1 MNKRITSLLLLI
13 TMIIITQTSCAPA
26 EPEPVSREEF
36 LLDTICSISIY
47 EMGSA
52 GNSDVDADADAK
64 ESAEAAI
71 DEAFA
76 LCRHLDDTLSRT
88 KKDSFV
94 GRINAAKGEWTE
106 VSPETV
112 ELIQKGIE
120 YSKLSD
126 GAFDITVGGITEL
139 WDFHAA
145 EGEAKLPNEKKLA
158 EAVKH
163 VGYANIEIEGN
174 KVRLKDP
181 ETKID
186 LGGIAKGFI
195 GDKMSELLKERGVT
209 SGIINLGGNVICIG
223 SKPDGENFNIGVEV
237 PYSDRTEIAGKMGVK
252 DKTLV
257 TSGVYERK
265 IEVDGKVYHHILD
278 TKTGYPVDTDVNG
291 VTLTAETGKSADI
304 DALSTICLIKGS
316 EEGTALI
323 ENMDGIE
330 AVFILK
336 DGSVKT
342 TEGAAFEKDQ
352 SE

>member
-1 MNKRITSLLLLI
+1 
-13 TMIIITQTSCAPA
+13 MIIIAQTSCAPA
-26 EPEPVSREEF
+26 DREPVSREEF

-47 EMGSA
+47 GMGA
-52 GNSDVDADADAK
+52 ADEK
-64 ESAEAAI
+64 EKKEKAI
-71 DEAFA
+71 DKAFE
-76 LCRHLDDTLSRT
+76 LCRQLDDTLSRT
-88 KKDSFV
+88 KADSDI

-106 VSPETV
+106 VSPETI

-120 YSKLSD
+120 YSKLSG

-145 EGEAKLPNEKKLA
+145 EGEAKLPDEKEID

-163 VGYANIEIEGN
+163 VGYDNIEIEGN
-174 KVRLKDP
+174 KVKLKDP
-181 ETKID
+181 ETKLD
-186 LGGIAKGFI
+186 LGAIAKGYI
-195 GDKMSELLKERGVT
+195 GDRMTETLKDSGVT

-223 SKPDGENFNIGVEV
+223 SKPGGEDFNIGVEL
-237 PYSDRTEIAGKMGVK
+237 PYSDRTEIAGKIGVK

-265 IEVDGKVYHHILD
+265 IDVDGKVYHHILD
-278 TKTGYPVDTDVNG
+278 TKTGYPVDTDVIG

-304 DALSTICLIKGS
+304 DALSTICLIKGC
-316 EEGTALI
+316 EDGMKFIEG
-323 ENMDGIE
+323 MDGID

-342 TEGAAFEKDQ
+342 TEGAAFEK
-352 SE
+352 EYRY